1 MTCCWCRTLQVLN
14 VLKEYLCLELNFFNF
29 FANIHQQNLIQNNAW
44 LYALQSLFLFY
55 DEIKSLWNHFR
66 PQINEILSQPIKIS
80 TFIVF
85 NCYFNINTLFS
96 TFHPSHFF
104 LHKPFPPDTT
114 SPAERLSVW
123 PITHCVHDPAQWH
136 LLRKT
141 CQGSNRG
148 IKNSLKLKA
157 FIVCP

>member
-104 LHKPFPPDTT
+104 SPQTFSSRYHFSCWT
-114 SPAERLSVW
+114 SVSLA
-123 PITHCVHDPAQWH
+123 
-136 LLRKT
+136 
-141 CQGSNRG
+141 N
-148 IKNSLKLKA
+148 NSLCSWSSSVASAPKDLSGL
-157 FIVCP
+157 